1 MKKYLLFLLLILGSL
16 IQLFAQRQV
25 SGQVKESEKGE
36 VLPGVSVVL
45 RGTSIGTVTDI
56 DGKFTIAVPEKG
68 ESALIFSYIGFVAQ
82 TVSVGN
88 QSVIDITL
96 VSDAQLLDR
105 LDRFSLG

>member
-1 MKKYLLFLLLILGSL
+1 M
-16 IQLFAQRQV
+16 IQLSAQRQV

-36 VLPGVSVVL
+36 ALPGVSVVL

-68 ESALIFSYIGFVAQ
+68 ESALIFSFIGFVAQ